1 MKINL
6 KQLNVPNKNGVIYSE
21 EAMQD
26 AINRLNNKD
35 LLGVIGV
42 SYDPNIN
49 LADVACVVKNIR
61 IENAC
66 VVGDCTILKTPK
78 GLVLEE
84 LTNDFEYRLAGTGIV
99 DDAGNVSDY
108 DIICVNA
115 IDKDLV
121 A

>member
-6 KQLNVPNKNGVIYSE
+6 KQLGVPNKNGVIYSE
-21 EAMQD
+21 EAMHD
-26 AINRLNNKD
+26 AINRFGNKD
-35 LLGVIGV
+35 LLGIIGV
-42 SYDPNIN
+42 SREPNIN

-61 IENAC
+61 IENDY
-66 VVGDCTILKTPK
+66 VVGDCTILKTPQ

-84 LTNDFEYRLAGTGIV
+84 LTNDFEYRLAGTGMV
-99 DDAGNVSDY
+99 DDVGKVSDY
-108 DIICVNA
+108 DIICVNV